1 MGIREIGSLFITG
14 QFKDMGLMAAMRK
27 ARNELVA
34 MGKDSQGV
42 TNDMMRMTNRT
53 KLLTGALGLIGIGG
67 FASMVSMMPRVNA
80 QLSLAKTYIQLI
92 ALELDDNFAPVVE
105 IVNGLLEAFVGW
117 FQELPEP
124 LQTTIGLIAILAGS
138 SIVALI
144 AGLASG
150 ILKFSALKAGVGLL
164 VTALS
169 TLWGWIVAGVTYIA
183 TAVAGSTALTVAV
196 LAIVAAILLLVA
208 DALGFFDWIDSLILR
223 FQEARDEGSL
233 WAAAITA
240 LLSPIGLLGDAID
253 LLLGRKSWDEFKGDI
268 GDMIDD
274 FVALKDAILDF
285 ASALLGVDIPSWVSN
300 ATSWLT
306 GNIGHDV
313 GTANVTYTGWHWLEA
328 GESVSMRGTN
338 NSTSGGSS
346 GGQTNITNKFGDVVI
361 SNGMDLDEF
370 VEYISKSIASK
381 TAWSRK

>member
-80 QLSLAKTYIQLI
+80 QLSLAKTYVQLI

-105 IVNGLLEAFVGW
+105 TANGLLETFVGW

-124 LQTTIGLIAILAGS
+124 LQTIIGLIAILAGS

-150 ILKFSALKAGVGLL
+150 ILKVSALKAGVGLL

-268 GDMIDD
+268 EDMIDD

>member
-80 QLSLAKTYIQLI
+80 QLSLAKTYVQLI

-105 IVNGLLEAFVGW
+105 TANGLLETFVGW

-124 LQTTIGLIAILAGS
+124 LQTIIGLIAILAGS
-138 SIVALI
+138 SIVTLI

-150 ILKFSALKAGVGLL
+150 ILKVSALKAGVGLL
-164 VTALS
+164 ATALS

-208 DALGFFDWIDSLILR
+208 DALGFFDWIDSLIIR

-361 SNGMDLDEF
+361 SNGMDLNEF

>member
-80 QLSLAKTYIQLI
+80 QLSLAKTYVQLI

-105 IVNGLLEAFVGW
+105 TANGLLETFVGW

-124 LQTTIGLIAILAGS
+124 LQTIIGLIAILAGS

-313 GTANVTYTGWHWLEA
+313 GTANVTYTGWHWLQA
-328 GESVSMRGTN
+328 GESVNMRGTN
-338 NSTSGGSS
+338 NSGGSS
-346 GGQTNITNKFGDVVI
+346 GGTTNITNTFGDIVLN
-361 SNGMDLDEF
+361 NGMDLEEF
-370 VEYISKSIASK
+370 VSYISKSLASK

>member
-80 QLSLAKTYIQLI
+80 QLSLAKTYVQLI

-124 LQTTIGLIAILAGS
+124 LQTIIGLIAILAGS

-164 VTALS
+164 ATALS
-169 TLWGWIVAGVTYIA
+169 TLWGWIVAGVTYIV

>member
-105 IVNGLLEAFVGW
+105 TANGLLETFVGW

-124 LQTTIGLIAILAGS
+124 LQTIIGLIAILAGS

-169 TLWGWIVAGVTYIA
+169 TLWGWIVAGVTYIV

-285 ASALLGVDIPSWVSN
+285 SSALLGVDIPSWVSN

>member
-105 IVNGLLEAFVGW
+105 IVNGLLGAFVGW

>member
-105 IVNGLLEAFVGW
+105 IVNGLLGAFVGW

-169 TLWGWIVAGVTYIA
+169 TLWGWIVAGATYIA

>member
-80 QLSLAKTYIQLI
+80 QLSLAKTYVQLI

-105 IVNGLLEAFVGW
+105 TANGLLETFVGW

-124 LQTTIGLIAILAGS
+124 LQTIIGLIAILAGS

-169 TLWGWIVAGVTYIA
+169 TLWGWIVAGVTYIV

-208 DALGFFDWIDSLILR
+208 DALGFFDWIDSLIIR

>member
-361 SNGMDLDEF
+361 SNGMDLEEF

>member
-80 QLSLAKTYIQLI
+80 QLSLAKTYVQLI

-105 IVNGLLEAFVGW
+105 TANGLLETFVGW

-124 LQTTIGLIAILAGS
+124 LQTIIGLIAILAGS

-150 ILKFSALKAGVGLL
+150 ILKVSALKAGVGLL
-164 VTALS
+164 ATALS

-208 DALGFFDWIDSLILR
+208 DALGFFDWIDSLIIR

>member
-105 IVNGLLEAFVGW
+105 TANGLLETFVGW

-124 LQTTIGLIAILAGS
+124 LQTIIGLIAILAGS

>member
-80 QLSLAKTYIQLI
+80 QLSLAKTYVQLI

-105 IVNGLLEAFVGW
+105 TANGLLETFVGW

-124 LQTTIGLIAILAGS
+124 LQTIIGLIAILAGS

>member
-124 LQTTIGLIAILAGS
+124 LQTIIGLIAILAGS

>member
-105 IVNGLLEAFVGW
+105 IVNGLLGAFVGW

-124 LQTTIGLIAILAGS
+124 LQTIIGLIAILAGS